1 MSLEEALARNT
12 AALEALTA
20 TLLKASGTKP
30 DKAAKAAAATAA
42 APVATAATEAP
53 TEAPAAA
60 PKPASTV
67 TPKQV
72 ADALVEVVTKLSRER
87 GVALLA
93 QFGVQQA
100 AKLKPEQMADFVAA
114 CKAALT
120 HSAAPAAAGS
130 DLL

>member
-20 TLLKASGTKP
+20 TLKAGG
-30 DKAAKAAAATAA
+30 AKADKTAKPAA
-42 APVATAATEAP
+42 APAAAPAPAATATAATEAP
-53 TEAPAAA
+53 TEAP
-60 PKPASTV
+60 KPASTA

-120 HSAAPAAAGS
+120 QGAAPAAAGS